1 MIGPASRSGS
11 RVRAHGTAGS
21 MTRARRARRLPALAL
36 CLGAFSLSPFA
47 AAPAAAEVLVS
58 TIGQTVA
65 SSNIPF
71 KDVVSNAPGSLQG
84 TPTDIYFKAL
94 SQAFTTGSATG
105 GYLLSDIEV
114 RMHIVSADSASTFR
128 RNFRAELWSAAA
140 GGGPGVEQASLA
152 APAGVTAGNNR
163 VVRFTAPSGTVLTP
177 GTTYHLVLYRTDRHG
192 DQMRSPAST
201 AEDTGGATGWSIADH
216 PYEGRTGE
224 IDTALSAPLPAS
236 VSWYERPGSHNLMIR
251 VNGSRSQ
258 DAPDAPGAP
267 TGLSAAPGIGAMD
280 LSWTAPPGTVTD
292 YDVHY
297 TSARAAANDAAA
309 SGSEPAAG
317 WVASPR
323 GGGDTAASHRIAG
336 LTGATLYRV
345 RVRAV
350 NAGAAGPWAF
360 ASGTAQAPPD
370 VGVGTVWSATLT
382 VRDLSGTTD
391 NGCTSGAAVDS
402 ENCANGATLGG
413 DGTGISAAGVDFRLA
428 SVAVSPSG
436 YFQLNFAG
444 VSAADVTPLNGSG
457 LNFCVGRT
465 AFPFS
470 GLRRVAGVPT
480 MQQSGTAL
488 RWSPGDQAFLS
499 IGPSCPATPAAPSA
513 PRGLGVAPS
522 GERLA
527 LSWTAPSGRVTGYD
541 VHYTSAPWTGGGAV
555 ADGAPV
561 QTGASP
567 SPASGWVD
575 AGHGGTAAS
584 LTISGLTDNTY
595 YRLRMRAKNAGGA
608 SPWAYAV
615 GTPREPPI
623 AGTVWSATLTPAQT
637 SSGGQLL
644 FVGCNSENTPTA
656 DDCSAATV
664 LTEDGFTANGVDY
677 TFKRIQDRRSGA
689 LDRLDVSIAPAPGA
703 ALRELTFCSGT
714 TGYPFSDSNGALRSP
729 DFLWESTDAGW
740 SVGTPVSLS
749 IGRFCQRDV
758 QTASRLPTGLAVT
771 PGDEELALSWTA
783 PTGAVT
789 GYDVHY
795 TAAAVAAVADDA
807 ASTGS
812 DAHLGWVA
820 VGRDTEAS
828 PPVASQTIPHLAPGT
843 TYRVRVRA
851 YDAGAS
857 LASAWVHGT
866 GGALLPA
873 PTGLSVTPGDAE
885 LTVSWTAPAG
895 NLLGYDLHFTSAAVA
910 DVPDDAASIV
920 GTNPANG
927 WVSVLHPPGSTDTS
941 DTIGSVDAT
950 LVNGRTYR
958 VRIRALGTD
967 GALQSAWV
975 FATGTPDAGL
985 PAGTLWQ
992 ATLRPGGAGAGVG
1005 CTGKADCDS
1014 RLSDNSFTVGGTE
1027 YGFELM
1033 AFTAG
1038 VGHVQLNVNKNSNAA
1053 LRALN
1058 FCTGSVSVRMNQP
1071 PRASKGVIA
1080 SSGHGFGWVLNT
1092 DVVVRIG
1099 SNCAGAASAPGA
1111 PAITHV
1117 TAGDRQLNVVWTA
1130 PTQGSFTGFEVEYKA
1145 QSAADQ
1151 AATTAG
1157 DPTTG
1162 WVQVHDASEGT
1173 AHDSELITG
1182 LEPGETYDVRVRAV
1196 GPGGNSAWATGTGTP
1211 PADTTGP
1218 AAPTFDPADGA
1229 TVTNASGDITLTFAE
1244 AVKRTA
1250 ANEDF
1255 TTEAHLKAVLTL
1267 KAGSA
1272 SGADI
1277 GYSAS
1282 IDNTANTVITID
1294 PSANLADGAVYVAVS
1309 DGYFDAAGNQ
1319 GTAASATFTVAVPAG
1334 TPAVSLSAA
1343 PNPVAEGA
1351 STTVTATLSGAL
1363 PAAVTIPLTLTP
1375 AAGTTSSDYG
1385 TLTSVRI
1392 AAGAT
1397 SGTGRIAT
1405 RQDDDTDDETFTVAL
1420 DTAKLPSSVTAGSP
1434 DSVVVTIADD
1444 DAPVTVT
1451 LSAAPNPVKEGESV
1465 TVTATLSGAAPRT
1478 VTLPVTVTPGTAE
1491 AGDLGAL
1498 SNIRIARGQTSGTGR
1513 IATRQDDDI
1522 DDETFT
1528 VALDA
1533 ANLPAAFLAGA
1544 ARSVALTID
1553 DDDTPTVSLV
1563 PLRHP
1568 VTAGESATITVKLSA
1583 ALPGAVTIPLTL
1595 TPEDFGGGT
1604 TRSDYG
1610 TLASIRIAAGATRG
1624 SGTIT
1629 TRADNDTVVQHFRV
1643 ALGALPAQVQRG
1655 TPQWVRV
1662 TIAPRPVPIVWL
1674 TTTHKTVNEGGVAI
1688 VTAHLTEALSAAV
1701 EIPVTATLSDGP
1713 PEAHKIPIAAGA
1725 TSGAYSI
1732 GIPHD
1737 DDAESETLIV
1747 ALDTRFLVAVEPQVR
1762 IVDSSDRPAKVVIF
1776 VRDIP
1781 ALSAEGGSA
1790 REGRDEA
1797 VTFTV
1802 RLSYTPLGPDTVRV
1816 RYATVWASSVW
1827 RGALPATPGAD
1838 YTDVWGTVAFLPGE
1852 SSKTV
1857 SVPVL
1862 DDAID
1867 EGTEYFL
1874 LRLSGPE
1881 RAYVKAGRGEAHGLI
1896 TNDDHLQAM
1905 WLARFGRTMGRHLT
1919 DAVGGRLA
1927 EDLTPGA
1934 HATLAGQR
1942 LDLTRADDAEALA
1955 GAVTGL
1961 ARAFGAEEA
1970 PAVRDDDPFAR
1981 PRDRAAAW
1989 NDPAATAGY
1998 SMTGRELLL
2007 GSAFQLATD
2016 GGGAAPDLA
2025 AWGRVAHGRFD
2036 GEHAD
2041 DTGATGVDG
2050 EVLTGTLG
2058 ADADFG
2064 RVLAGVAVSLS
2075 EGDGTFASPGVDTGG
2090 SGAIESTMT
2099 TVSPYLRWKLT
2110 ERVSAWGLAGWG
2122 TGDMTIRFDD
2132 GAMAPVRTD
2141 IGMRIGALGARGAL
2155 LAQDETGGM
2164 DLALKADAFFVAL
2177 DSEKAA
2183 NSAEVAADASQ
2194 VRLVLE
2200 GGRAFALSDT
2210 ATLRP
2215 ALELGVRHDGGDA
2228 ETGAGLE
2235 LGGGVAFTDTASGLS
2250 VEAKARVLAA
2260 HADAGYEEW
2269 GMSATAR
2276 LDPGARG
2283 RGLSFSL
2290 TPTIGS
2296 AASATGRLWGAER
2309 PRELAP
2315 GGGFEPARGL
2325 EAQAGY
2331 GLALFGGRF
2340 TGTPNAGLGLAD
2352 GGLRDYRVG
2361 WRLSSAA
2368 PGGPGLE
2375 VNLDAVRREAAND
2388 AEPEHGVMLRGA
2400 LRW

>member
-11 RVRAHGTAGS
+11 LARAHDPAGS
-21 MTRARRARRLPALAL
+21 MKPRARRARLLPALAL
-36 CLGAFSLSPFA
+36 LLGALSPFA
-47 AAPAAAEVLVS
+47 AAPAAAAVLVS
-58 TIGQTVA
+58 TIGQTVG
-65 SSNIPF
+65 SSNFPF
-71 KDVVSNAPGSLQG
+71 SDEVSNAPGSLQG
-84 TPTDIYFKAL
+84 TPTDSYFKAL

-114 RMHIVSADSASTFR
+114 RMQIAGTGSASSFR
-128 RNFRAELWSAAA
+128 RNFQAELWSAAA
-140 GGGPGVEQASLA
+140 GGGPGVKLASLA
-152 APAGVTAGNNR
+152 APAGVTAGANR
-163 VVRFTAPSGTVLTP
+163 VVKFTAPSGTVLSP
-177 GTTYHLVLYRTDRHG
+177 ATTYYLVLYRTDRHE
-192 DQMRSPAST
+192 DQLRSPTST
-201 AEDTGGATGWSIADH
+201 AEDTGGAAGWSIADN
-216 PYEGRTGE
+216 PYEGRTGA
-224 IDTALSAPLPAS
+224 IDTALSAPLPSS
-236 VSWYERPGSHNLMIR
+236 VTWHELSDHNFMIR
-251 VNGSRSQ
+251 VNGSPSQ
-258 DAPDAPGAP
+258 NAPDAPGAP

-292 YDVHY
+292 YEVHY
-297 TSARAAANDAAA
+297 TSEPGSPSDEAA

-323 GGGDTAASHRIAG
+323 GGGDTAAAHRIAG

-370 VGVGTVWSATLT
+370 RATGTVWSATLT
-382 VRDLSGTTD
+382 VRDLPG
-391 NGCTSGAAVDS
+391 NIAHGCADGSAADPV
-402 ENCANGATLGG
+402 NCANRATLSG
-413 DGTGISAAGVDFRLA
+413 DGTAISAAGVDFRLA
-428 SVAVSPSG
+428 SVTVIPSG
-436 YFQLNFAG
+436 IFAGSFSANFAG
-444 VSAADVTPLNGSG
+444 VAASDVAPLNASG
-457 LNFCVGRT
+457 LNFCVGQT

-470 GLRRVAGVPT
+470 GLRRQAGTPEI
-480 MQQSGTAL
+480 QSGTAL
-488 RWSPGDQAFLS
+488 RWSPGDQVFLS
-499 IGPSCPATPAAPSA
+499 IGPSCPPVPAAPSA

-522 GERLA
+522 SERLA
-527 LSWTAPSGRVTGYD
+527 LSWTAPAGRVTGYD
-541 VHYTSAPWTGGGAV
+541 VHYTSALWTGQNSV
-555 ADGAPV
+555 ADAAPV

-575 AGHGGTAAS
+575 AGHSGTAAS

-595 YRLRMRAKNAGGA
+595 YRVRMRAKNAGGA

-615 GTPREPPI
+615 GTPRESPI

-637 SSGGQLL
+637 FSQATNL
-644 FVGCNSENTPTA
+644 FVGCNSENAPTA

-677 TFKRIQDRRSGA
+677 TFKRIQDRRAGA

-729 DFLWESTDAGW
+729 DFLWVSTDAGW

-783 PTGAVT
+783 PSGAVT

-795 TAAAVAAVADDA
+795 TAAAVAAVANDA

-866 GGALLPA
+866 GTPPVAQPP
-873 PTGLSVTPGDAE
+873 PTGLTVTPGDSK
-885 LTVSWTAPAG
+885 LDVSWTAPAG
-895 NLLGYDLHFTSAAVA
+895 SNLSYDVEYTSAPKTGQGAVA
-910 DVPDDAASIV
+910 DSAAAS
-920 GTNPANG
+920 GTDASLA
-927 WVSVLHPPGSTDTS
+927 WVDSLVTSVTSHTISGLTPGT
-941 DTIGSVDAT
+941 A
-950 LVNGRTYR
+950 YR
-958 VRIRALGTD
+958 VRVNAYN
-967 GALQSAWV
+967 GATGLLSAWV
-975 FATGTPDAGL
+975 FGTGTPPL

-1033 AFTAG
+1033 SFVSG
-1038 VGHVQLNVNKNSNAA
+1038 VGLVQMNVNKNSNAA

-1071 PRASKGVIA
+1071 PRASKGVIS

-1099 SNCAGAASAPGA
+1099 SNCAGAASAPSA
-1111 PAITHV
+1111 PAITDV

-1145 QSAADQ
+1145 QSAPDQ

-1173 AHDSELITG
+1173 AHDSELIIG

-1196 GPGGNSAWATGTGTP
+1196 GPGGNSAWATGTGMP

-1229 TVTNASGDITLTFAE
+1229 TVTGASGDITLTFAE

-1282 IDNTANTVITID
+1282 IDNTANTVITIA
-1294 PSANLADGAVYVAVS
+1294 PSSDLANGDVYVAVS

-1343 PNPVAEGA
+1343 PNPVPEGA

-1392 AAGAT
+1392 AAGTT

-1420 DTAKLPSSVTAGSP
+1420 DAAKLPSSVTAGSP
-1434 DSVVVTIADD
+1434 DSVTITIDDD

-1451 LSAAPNPVKEGESV
+1451 LSGAPNPVKEGESV

-1491 AGDLGAL
+1491 AGDLGTL

-1513 IATRQDDDI
+1513 LATRQDDDI

-1544 ARSVALTID
+1544 ATSVALTID

-1629 TRADNDTVVQHFRV
+1629 TRGDNDTVVQRFRV
-1643 ALGALPAQVQRG
+1643 ALGTLPAQVQRG

-1747 ALDTRFLVAVEPQVR
+1747 AIDTRWLVAVEPQVR
-1762 IVDSSDRPAKVVIF
+1762 IVRSSDRPSEVVIF

-1816 RYATVWASSVW
+1816 RYTTVWASSVW

-1852 SSKTV
+1852 RAKTV

-1867 EGTEYFL
+1867 EGTEHFL
-1874 LRLSGPE
+1874 LALSGPE
-1881 RAYVKAGRGEAHGLI
+1881 GGAYVKPGRGEAHGLI

-1919 DAVGGRLA
+1919 DAVGDRLA
-1927 EDLTPGA
+1927 EDLAPGA
-1934 HATLAGQR
+1934 HATVAGQR
-1942 LDLTRADDAEALA
+1942 LDLAKADDAEALA

-1989 NDPAATAGY
+1989 NDPTAAAPR

-2099 TVSPYLRWKLT
+2099 TVSPYLRLKLT

-2155 LAQDETGGM
+2155 LEQDETGGM

-2215 ALELGVRHDGGDA
+2215 SLELGVRHDGGDA

-2235 LGGGVAFTDTASGLS
+2235 LGGGVAFTDAASGLS

-2290 TPTIGS
+2290 TPTIGTPS
-2296 AASATGRLWGAER
+2296 SATGRLWGAER

-2315 GGGFEPARGL
+2315 GGGFEAARGL
-2325 EAQAGY
+2325 EAHAGY
-2331 GLALFGGRF
+2331 GLPLFGGRF

-2361 WRLSSAA
+2361 WRLTSAA

-2388 AEPEHGVMLRGA
+2388 AAPEHGVMLRGA

>member
-1 MIGPASRSGS
+1 M
-11 RVRAHGTAGS
+11 
-21 MTRARRARRLPALAL
+21 
-36 CLGAFSLSPFA
+36 
-47 AAPAAAEVLVS
+47 
-58 TIGQTVA
+58 
-65 SSNIPF
+65 
-71 KDVVSNAPGSLQG
+71 
-84 TPTDIYFKAL
+84 
-94 SQAFTTGSATG
+94 
-105 GYLLSDIEV
+105 
-114 RMHIVSADSASTFR
+114 
-128 RNFRAELWSAAA
+128 
-140 GGGPGVEQASLA
+140 
-152 APAGVTAGNNR
+152 
-163 VVRFTAPSGTVLTP
+163 
-177 GTTYHLVLYRTDRHG
+177 
-192 DQMRSPAST
+192 
-201 AEDTGGATGWSIADH
+201 
-216 PYEGRTGE
+216 
-224 IDTALSAPLPAS
+224 
-236 VSWYERPGSHNLMIR
+236 
-251 VNGSRSQ
+251 
-258 DAPDAPGAP
+258 
-267 TGLSAAPGIGAMD
+267 
-280 LSWTAPPGTVTD
+280 
-292 YDVHY
+292 
-297 TSARAAANDAAA
+297 
-309 SGSEPAAG
+309 
-317 WVASPR
+317 
-323 GGGDTAASHRIAG
+323 
-336 LTGATLYRV
+336 
-345 RVRAV
+345 
-350 NAGAAGPWAF
+350 
-360 ASGTAQAPPD
+360 
-370 VGVGTVWSATLT
+370 
-382 VRDLSGTTD
+382 
-391 NGCTSGAAVDS
+391 
-402 ENCANGATLGG
+402 
-413 DGTGISAAGVDFRLA
+413 
-428 SVAVSPSG
+428 VSPSG
-436 YFQLNFAG
+436 FFQLNFAG
-444 VSAADVTPLNGSG
+444 VAASDVAPLNGSG
-457 LNFCVGRT
+457 LDFCVGQT

-470 GLRRVAGVPT
+470 GLRRLAGT
-480 MQQSGTAL
+480 ATIQQSGTAL

-499 IGPSCPATPAAPSA
+499 IGPSCPAAPAAPSA
-513 PRGLGVAPS
+513 PRGLGVVPS
-522 GERLA
+522 SERLT

-555 ADGAPV
+555 ADAAPV

-575 AGHGGTAAS
+575 AGHTGSAAS
-584 LTISGLTDNTY
+584 LSITGLADGTP
-595 YRLRMRAKNAGGA
+595 YRVRLRAKNAGGA

-615 GTPREPPI
+615 GTPGERPSLF
-623 AGTVWSATLTPAQT
+623 GTVWSATLTPAQT
-637 SSGGQLL
+637 FSGAGNS

-656 DDCSAATV
+656 DDCSTATV
-664 LTEDGFTANGVDY
+664 LTEDEFTAGGVTY
-677 TFKRIQDRRSGA
+677 TIKRIQDRRSGA
-689 LDRLDVSIAPAPGA
+689 QDRLDVSITPAPSA
-703 ALRELTFCSGT
+703 ALRTLNFCAGST
-714 TGYPFSDSNGALRSP
+714 AYAFSDTGSTLSNPA
-729 DFLWESTDAGW
+729 FLWLNIDAGW
-740 SVGTPVSLS
+740 TVGTPVSLS
-749 IGRFCQRDV
+749 IGGWCQEGV
-758 QTASRLPTGLAVT
+758 QTASRLPTGLSVT
-771 PGDEELALSWTA
+771 PGDSTLELSWTA
-783 PTGAVT
+783 PSGTVT

-795 TAAAVAAVADDA
+795 TAAAAGVVADDA

-812 DAHLGWVA
+812 DVHLAWVA
-820 VGRDTEAS
+820 VPRGTETS
-828 PPVASQTIPHLAPGT
+828 PPLASQTIPHLAPGT
-843 TYRVRVRA
+843 AYRVRVRA
-851 YDAGAS
+851 YDTGAS
-857 LASAWVHGT
+857 LSSAWVHGT
-866 GGALLPA
+866 GTPRVVQPP
-873 PTGLSVTPGDAE
+873 PTGLTVTPGDSK
-885 LTVSWTAPAG
+885 LDVSWTAPAG
-895 NLLGYDLHFTSAAVA
+895 SNLSYDVEYTSAPKTGTGAVA
-910 DVPDDAASIV
+910 DSAAAS
-920 GTNPANG
+920 GTDASLA
-927 WVSVLHPPGSTDTS
+927 WVDSLVSSLTSHTISGLTPGT
-941 DTIGSVDAT
+941 A
-950 LVNGRTYR
+950 YR
-958 VRIRALGTD
+958 VRVNAYSSDTGL
-967 GALQSAWV
+967 LSAWV
-975 FATGTPDAGL
+975 FGTGTPPL

-1005 CTGKADCDS
+1005 CVGKADCDS

-1033 AFTAG
+1033 SFTAG
-1038 VGHVQLNVNKNSNAA
+1038 VGYVQLNVNKNSNAA

-1099 SNCAGAASAPGA
+1099 SNCAGAASAPSA
-1111 PAITHV
+1111 PAITGV

-1145 QSAADQ
+1145 QSAPDQ

-1173 AHDSELITG
+1173 AHDSELIIG

-1211 PADTTGP
+1211 PADTTAP

-1229 TVTNASGDITLTFAE
+1229 TVTDASGDITLTFAE

-1282 IDNTANTVITID
+1282 IDNTANTVITIA
-1294 PSANLADGAVYVAVS
+1294 PSSDLANGDVYVAVS

-1375 AAGTTSSDYG
+1375 AAGTTTSDYG
-1385 TLTSVRI
+1385 TLTSIRI

-1420 DTAKLPSSVTAGSP
+1420 DAAKLPSSVTAGSP
-1434 DSVVVTIADD
+1434 DSVTITIDDD

-1465 TVTATLSGAAPRT
+1465 TVTATLSGAAPRS

-1533 ANLPAAFLAGA
+1533 ANLPVAFLAGA
-1544 ARSVALTID
+1544 TSSVVLTID

-1610 TLASIRIAAGATRG
+1610 TLASIRIAAGATSG

-1629 TRADNDTVVQHFRV
+1629 TRRDNDTVNQFFRV

-1674 TTTHKTVNEGGVAI
+1674 TTAHKTVNEGGVAI

-1747 ALDTRFLVAVEPQVR
+1747 AIDTRWLVAVEPQVR
-1762 IVDSSDRPAKVVIF
+1762 IGRHSEHPTNVAIF

-1781 ALSAEGGSA
+1781 ALTVEGGSA

-1797 VTFTV
+1797 VAFTV
-1802 RLSYTPLGPDTVRV
+1802 RLSYTHLGPGTVRV
-1816 RYATVWASSVW
+1816 RYETAQAAFVWQ
-1827 RGALPATPGAD
+1827 GAWPAEAGDD
-1838 YTDVWGTVAFLPGE
+1838 YTHAAGTVAFLPGE

-1857 SVPVL
+1857 SVPIL
-1862 DDAID
+1862 DDAVD
-1867 EGTEYFL
+1867 EGREYFL

-1881 RAYVKAGRGEAHGLI
+1881 GAYVKAGRGEARGLI

-1905 WLARFGRTMGRHLT
+1905 WLARFGRTVATQVTG
-1919 DAVGGRLA
+1919 AVSERLEA
-1927 EDLTPGA
+1927 GLSPGA
-1934 HATLAGQR
+1934 HATLAGQGM
-1942 LDLTRADDAEALA
+1942 DLSKADDAEALA
-1955 GAVTGL
+1955 ATLTGL
-1961 ARAFGAEEA
+1961 AQAFGA
-1970 PAVRDDDPFAR
+1970 PAGPAANDDPGSGAGAGSFAR
-1981 PRDRAAAW
+1981 PGSSGMW
-1989 NDPAATAGY
+1989 NGPAATAGAR
-1998 SMTGRELLL
+1998 SVTGRELLL
-2007 GSAFQLATD
+2007 GSAFHLATD
-2016 GGGAAPDLA
+2016 GERSGPALA
-2025 AWGRVAHGRFD
+2025 AWGRVAHGSFD
-2036 GEHAD
+2036 GTHAD
-2041 DTGATGVDG
+2041 DTGSTGVDG
-2050 EVLTGTLG
+2050 EVVTGVLG
-2058 ADADFG
+2058 ADAEFG

-2075 EGDGTFASPGVDTGG
+2075 EGEGRFASPGVDRGG
-2090 SGAIESTMT
+2090 SGRIESGLT
-2099 TVSPYLRWKLT
+2099 TVSPYARLKVT

-2132 GAMAPVRTD
+2132 GSMAPVRTD
-2141 IGMRIGALGARGAL
+2141 LSMQLGAIGARGAL
-2155 LAQDETGGM
+2155 LKQDEAGGM
-2164 DLALKADAFFVAL
+2164 DLVLKTDAFFVAL
-2177 DSEKAA
+2177 ESERAA
-2183 NSAEVAADASQ
+2183 NSAETAADASR

-2200 GGRAFALSDT
+2200 GGRSFAVGGG
-2210 ATLRP
+2210 ATFRP
-2215 ALELGVRHDGGDA
+2215 LLELGLRYDGGDA
-2228 ETGAGLE
+2228 ETGAGVE
-2235 LGGGVAFTDTASGLS
+2235 IGGGVSYADAASGLS
-2250 VEAKARVLAA
+2250 IDARARMLAA
-2260 HADAGYEEW
+2260 HADSGYEEW
-2269 GMSATAR
+2269 GASATVR
-2276 LDPGARG
+2276 LAPDGRG
-2283 RGLSFSL
+2283 RGLSLSL
-2290 TPTIGS
+2290 APTIGA
-2296 AASATGRLWGAER
+2296 AASASERLWGAHC
-2309 PRELAP
+2309 
-2315 GGGFEPARGL
+2315 RG
-2325 EAQAGY
+2325 
-2331 GLALFGGRF
+2331 RKV
-2340 TGTPNAGLGLAD
+2340 PVN
-2352 GGLRDYRVG
+2352 RDY
-2361 WRLSSAA
+2361 
-2368 PGGPGLE
+2368 P
-2375 VNLDAVRREAAND
+2375 
-2388 AEPEHGVMLRGA
+2388 
-2400 LRW
+2400 